1 MRGARVI
8 FRWPAVWL
16 GLLGVYLIALAV
28 TSLSRVM
35 YQDAPIMLYSA
46 FLVDRLQFVPYR
58 DFFDNQMPGVYAA
71 NIAIGR
77 LSQYSEV
84 GVRWVDVGALAL
96 LLGVT
101 FGILPRFGSLAGWCA
116 AIYVGILYLASGE
129 FLSLQREFLL
139 LLPLTAAAWVAL
151 ARFLP
156 PAAKAPIVGVLLGL
170 VATIKPQAALAF
182 AVLVASIALAPGTHD
197 AASHDAASGTHRP
210 HSRTTS
216 MMAVVTL
223 AALGFAVPLGVM
235 LEWLRRHDGLSAFW
249 DMAVNYWPL
258 YNALSGSP
266 RPHDI
271 LSGAAR
277 VWYVL
282 GHSLTFGVHPGLPLL
297 AAAVLGTWIAW
308 PSTTAVPE
316 RRHAVITLGALAVT
330 SWLSVAVAGKFY
342 AYHWLPFLY
351 FAILLAAQGWPDSRA
366 AERSGRVPIA
376 ILVVLLT
383 VGVPWRFGPFWRPFT
398 FPFARVEEIATYLKT
413 HLQPGDTV
421 APFDWTEGAAH
432 AMLLARAPLGV
443 PFLYNFPLYHHV
455 SSPYVQALRQRVLE
469 RMNQAPPRF
478 IVRVPQT
485 PFAGPDTSATFEALD
500 HLVETKYDR
509 DVVGEGYEIWRR
521 RDPAD

>member
-1 MRGARVI
+1 MMSRL
-8 FRWPAVWL
+8 PAVWL
-16 GLLGVYLIALAV
+16 GLLGVYLLALAA

-35 YQDAPIMLYSA
+35 YQDAPIILYAA
-46 FLVDRLQFVPYR
+46 FVVDRLHLVPYR

-77 LSQYSEV
+77 LSQYSEL
-84 GVRWVDVGALAL
+84 GVRGVDLSALAL

-101 FGILPRFGSLAGWCA
+101 FGMLRRFGKLAGWCA

-139 LLPLTAAAWVAL
+139 LLPLSAATWVAI
-151 ARFLP
+151 ARPLP
-156 PAAKAPIVGVLLGL
+156 RAAKALVVGVLLGL
-170 VATIKPQAALAF
+170 VATIKPQATLAF
-182 AVLVASIALAPGTHD
+182 GVLVASIAFTPGTHD
-197 AASHDAASGTHRP
+197 AASRTLTR
-210 HSRTTS
+210 HSRTKS
-216 MMAVVTL
+216 VIAVVAL
-223 AALGFAVPLGVM
+223 ATLGFAMPLIVM
-235 LEWLRRHDGLSAFW
+235 VEWLRRRDALAAFW
-249 DMAVNYWPL
+249 DMAVHYWPL

-266 RPHDI
+266 RPHVI

-282 GHSLTFGVHPGLPLL
+282 GHSVTIGVHPGLPLL
-297 AAAVLGTWIAW
+297 AAAVLGTWVVW
-308 PSTTAVPE
+308 PSSLEVPE
-316 RRHAVITLGALAVT
+316 RRHTVITLVALAVT

-342 AYHWLPFLY
+342 AYHWLPFQY

-366 AERSGRVPIA
+366 ADRSGRVPLV
-376 ILVVLLT
+376 ILIVLLT

-398 FPFARVEEIATYLKT
+398 FPFARVEAIATYLKT

-455 SSPYVQALRQRVLE
+455 SSPYVQTLRGRVLD
-469 RMNQAPPRF
+469 RMTQAPPRF
-478 IVRVPQT
+478 IVRVPRA
-485 PFAGPDTSATFEALD
+485 PFAGPDTSATFDALD
-500 HLVETKYDR
+500 HLVETRYER

-521 RDPAD
+521 RDP